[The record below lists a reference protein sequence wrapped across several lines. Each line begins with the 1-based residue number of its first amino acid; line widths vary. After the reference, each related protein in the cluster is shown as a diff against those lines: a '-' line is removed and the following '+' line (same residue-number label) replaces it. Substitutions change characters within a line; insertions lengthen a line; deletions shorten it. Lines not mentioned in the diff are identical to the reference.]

1 MILDKTLCSV
11 YIGIGK
17 EFAMALQFHKMQ
29 GAGNDFIVADDPG
42 RLWNTNP
49 DFIRTICDRHKGI
62 GADGLILLRNTG
74 GDSLPEMEF
83 FNSDGLPA
91 SMCGNG
97 LRCTA
102 SFLYREGL
110 CGRRRK
116 QTILCWGKEQGSEI
130 MNDDATQVRITME
143 ISEEFRPYRLENGEP
158 VYKGTVGVPHV
169 IAVRNDVSALDIE
182 TEGRRLRSH
191 PLFQPDGANA
201 DFVSFR
207 DPAQKEPVLIRT
219 YERGVEA
226 ETLACGTGCAS
237 AAVVLHQFFR
247 FPEKVSLLC
256 RGKDHI
262 EVEIFKFC
270 SKLKGVFLTGPA
282 ETVFVG
288 EISG

>member
-1 MILDKTLCSV
+1 
-11 YIGIGK
+11 
-17 EFAMALQFHKMQ
+17 MALQFHKMQ

-169 IAVRNDVSALDIE
+169 IALLVAVSVGYGIMLLWDVVLLYRYFPQGSLSAFLF
-182 TEGRRLRSH
+182 LRWVDAFL
-191 PLFQPDGANA
+191 PLAFT
-201 DFVSFR
+201 